1 MTAKKNP
8 KPTITDFV
16 ILGLIQHYPHT
27 GYQIRKV
34 FETSTLG
41 SQSKSPGTIY
51 PALKRLHILEF
62 VEIIEQKE
70 SGKSTYQITKRG
82 IEHLV
87 EWLTRPLIIQDVEGK
102 RDELFLRFAF
112 MGTLVEKSKIIFFLK
127 SYHDLL
133 IKYID
138 KRQNMLAKDE
148 FNMPLTARLAFEYG
162 TECQKLALKWCNRA
176 IKEFNN

>member
-1 MTAKKNP
+1 MSKSKSP
-8 KPTITDFV
+8 KPTLTDFV
-16 ILGLIQHYPHT
+16 ILGLIQNHPHT

-34 FETSTLG
+34 FETTALG

-51 PALKRLHILEF
+51 PALKRLQILEF
-62 VEIIEQKE
+62 AESIEQKE
-70 SGKSTYQITKRG
+70 TGKSKYQITNLG
-82 IEHLV
+82 IENLIK
-87 EWLTRPLIIQDVEGK
+87 WLTRPLTIQDVEGK

-112 MGTLVEKSKIIFFLK
+112 MGPLVEKLQIIFFLK

-138 KRQNMLAKDE
+138 KRLNTLAKDE

-162 TECQKLALKWCNRA
+162 TECQKLNLKWCNRA